1 MSWFKEVLST
11 KYNVPSRLRSEMRE
25 PRNKTIQETRAEN
38 QETRLYS
45 VEIRDSNV
53 LRIFHFDI
61 LHSALDIRHWFQF
74 RISYLVL
81 PISTSYFL
89 PGTLYFPSPFNTLR
103 SAFDVGLDSV
113 FRISYFLL
121 LLRTWYLVL
130 GTSYIVLSRLH
141 LLYPDHSGIFPGAIS
156 CGCNYCFTN
165 FLGFKRISESRVA
178 RFTSF

>member
-1 MSWFKEVLST
+1 
-11 KYNVPSRLRSEMRE
+11 MRE
-25 PRNKTIQETRAEN
+25 PRNKTLQETRAEN
-38 QETRLYS
+38 QETRPYS

-74 RISYLVL
+74 RISPARRGGYLVL

-121 LLRTWYLVL
+121 LLGTWYLVPRTL
-130 GTSYIVLSRLH
+130 YFSVYTFSTQSTPVSFQARSRADASTASQTFCVSKASLKV
-141 LLYPDHSGIFPGAIS
+141 G
-156 CGCNYCFTN
+156 
-165 FLGFKRISESRVA
+165 
-178 RFTSF
+178 

>member
-1 MSWFKEVLST
+1 MPTSKFFNRRSAFDIRKSI
-11 KYNVPSRLRSEMRE
+11 KYLVSSI
-25 PRNKTIQETRAEN
+25 KTLQETRAEN
-38 QETRLYS
+38 QETRPYS

-113 FRISYFLL
+113 FRISYFLFL
-121 LLRTWYLVL
+121 LCTSYLVPRTL
-130 GTSYIVLSRLH
+130 YFSVYTFSTHSTPVSFQARSRAEASTASHTFCVSKASLNV
-141 LLYPDHSGIFPGAIS
+141 G
-156 CGCNYCFTN
+156 
-165 FLGFKRISESRVA
+165 
-178 RFTSF
+178 